1 MALYFDRLMAFIWQF
16 CQWNNLPHRCVNI
29 CVLHEVPWHYYRH
42 FGSSHSIYINADNN
56 ALKLRRENSVYL
68 TIDVYV
74 ILLTAACVNRYSL
87 FRYSLFLH
95 FWLIFESISSYIIS
109 IYKLHIKSRIAH
121 LFSTKFLLIQWPLVH
136 RTGGTLSFLGD
147 PFIPK

>member
-1 MALYFDRLMAFIWQF
+1 MIYLLGFYYSLTSVCYMKSRDTTI
-16 CQWNNLPHRCVNI
+16 
-29 CVLHEVPWHYYRH
+29 YRH

-95 FWLIFESISSYIIS
+95 F
-109 IYKLHIKSRIAH
+109 
-121 LFSTKFLLIQWPLVH
+121 
-136 RTGGTLSFLGD
+136 
-147 PFIPK
+147 